1 MRRRQCFI
9 VRWSVEKE
17 GLDMDNQ
24 NTNPFFLADEEKL
37 VLVYAKIIE
46 LEKKSGSTS
55 IIHEVKD
62 IIGSML
68 TEQDMSTARITV
80 EGGSDCTAFFLEKK
94 RR

>member
-1 MRRRQCFI
+1 
-9 VRWSVEKE
+9 
-17 GLDMDNQ
+17 MDKQ

-37 VLVYAKIIE
+37 VLVYAKLIE
-46 LEKKSGSTS
+46 LEKKLGSIERVIGLLNSVS

-68 TEQDMSTARITV
+68 TEQDMSTAKITV